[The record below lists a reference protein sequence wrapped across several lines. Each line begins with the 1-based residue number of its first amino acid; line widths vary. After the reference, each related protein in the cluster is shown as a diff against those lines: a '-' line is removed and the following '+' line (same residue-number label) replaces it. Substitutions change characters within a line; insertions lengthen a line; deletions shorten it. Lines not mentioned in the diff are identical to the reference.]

1 MSINAIVGGQWGD
14 EGKGKI
20 VDLLSKD
27 ANIVARYQGGANAG
41 HTVYYNDNKI
51 VLHQIPTGILRR
63 DSKCILGKGMVIDPV
78 GVVEE
83 IECLKKN
90 KLTTGDLQN

>member
-27 ANIVARYQGGANAG
+27 SNIVMRYQGGSNAG
-41 HTVYYNDNKI
+41 HTVYHNNKKI
-51 VLHQIPTGILRR
+51 VLHQIPTGVLREI
-63 DSKCILGKGMVIDPV
+63 STCILGNGMVVDPV
-78 GVVEE
+78 GFREE
-83 IECLKKN
+83 MVLTLKIKY
-90 KLTTGDLQN
+90 